1 MNQNSLPTRLVE
13 YIKALLPDA
22 HGHQIKATIDFVL
35 AIISVRSCSQAALAR
50 SFDNFEAAKRRLTR
64 WLHNPRLDP
73 SALACGCARMIVTQL
88 PLSGPLRISFDWTI
102 EDTQHLLVASLGVG
116 RRAIPLFWKAFD
128 ESQLKDHRSAME
140 RGFVQLLFAEVL
152 CDVTRRRFIVTAD
165 RGFADV
171 AFFEVLDHLGISFI
185 IRTKSSTT
193 VRVDSEWRQLTTL
206 RMSKNRRRR
215 SLGRLWYCAT
225 DPRRYYVVQSRA
237 RDRHGKWGIWHL
249 ISNRPLSAFTASAE
263 YARRFGGEEGFRD
276 AKRLLGFADA
286 NIDETQAW
294 QRMFTLV
301 AIALLVMVG
310 VGCRL
315 IQNPELTSAWL
326 RQVCSR
332 RKTRGELSLVHA
344 IAELLKKHKSLWELL
359 CCRDKLNLEA
369 HL

>member
-73 SALACGCARMIVTQL
+73 SALACACARMIVTQL

-152 CDVTRRRFIVTAD
+152 CDPRIPSPRIFAFLRWPKKASLHP
-165 RGFADV
+165 RGRPRKTPDQAPLFDA
-171 AFFEVLDHLGISFI
+171 A
-185 IRTKSSTT
+185 
-193 VRVDSEWRQLTTL
+193 VD
-206 RMSKNRRRR
+206 
-215 SLGRLWYCAT
+215 
-225 DPRRYYVVQSRA
+225 
-237 RDRHGKWGIWHL
+237 
-249 ISNRPLSAFTASAE
+249 
-263 YARRFGGEEGFRD
+263 GGERWSTMS
-276 AKRLLGFADA
+276 RLF
-286 NIDETQAW
+286 
-294 QRMFTLV
+294 
-301 AIALLVMVG
+301 
-310 VGCRL
+310 
-315 IQNPELTSAWL
+315 S
-326 RQVCSR
+326 
-332 RKTRGELSLVHA
+332 
-344 IAELLKKHKSLWELL
+344 
-359 CCRDKLNLEA
+359 
-369 HL
+369 